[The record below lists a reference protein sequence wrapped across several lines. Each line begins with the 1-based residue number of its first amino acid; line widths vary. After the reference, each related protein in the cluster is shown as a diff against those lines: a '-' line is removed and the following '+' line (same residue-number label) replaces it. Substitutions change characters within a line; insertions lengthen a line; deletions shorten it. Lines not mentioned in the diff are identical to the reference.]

1 MEFGFLIKKL
11 ITFFIEPLGL
21 IITLFILGLWFLF
34 DSKQKLAKQFLSFS
48 FGFLILFSYPPFSN
62 YLVKKLENQYPKYHY
77 KTNIKY
83 IHVLGHGHNT
93 DILQPIS
100 SHLSNSG
107 TKRVLEGVIIHKKT
121 PNSKIVFT
129 GYDGNTNET
138 NAKMNS
144 ILALA
149 LGVDE
154 ENIII
159 NGIPNDTR
167 TEAEYMKNVVGEN
180 PFVLVTSA
188 THMPRSMLL
197 FESMGMKP
205 IPAPTD
211 FHKSEMN
218 TYFKAPSIGALED
231 SRMAIH
237 EFLGILW
244 AKIRG

>member
-1 MEFGFLIKKL
+1 MEFGLFIKKL

-21 IITLFILGLWFLF
+21 IITLFLLGLWFLF

-62 YLVKKLENQYPKYHY
+62 YLIKKLENKYPKYDY
-77 KTNIKY
+77 KANVKY

-93 DILQPIS
+93 DTSQPIS
-100 SHLSNSG
+100 SNISDGG
-107 TKRVLEGVIIHKKT
+107 TKRVIEGIIIHKKI

-129 GYDGNTNET
+129 GYEGYTNEA

-154 ENIII
+154 DNMIV
-159 NGIPNDTR
+159 NSKPNDTR
-167 TEAEYMKNVVGEN
+167 EEAKYMKSIVGFE

-197 FESMGMKP
+197 FESMGMNP
-205 IPAPTD
+205 IAAPTD
-211 FHKSEMN
+211 FHKSEIN
-218 TYFKAPSIGALED
+218 SYLKLPNIEALEG

-237 EFLGILW
+237 EFLGMIW